1 MEARELLPR
10 TFFVSIFSGVSAFET
25 DEGLLLVDTGLP
37 HLAPLV
43 FAALRAKTQAPLH
56 TVVFTHGHVDHAYGL
71 QPWLDERKEKKELAE
86 KPLRVIAHRGVS
98 ERFERYDRMRGL
110 NQNINRVQFSLE
122 NVEWPTPPALPNV
135 IYDERLEIEMGGE
148 TFELRHGRGETDDAT
163 WVWAPRRKTVVA
175 GDFWINCAPN
185 CGNPQK
191 VQRYAEDWKGVLE
204 AMAAL
209 KPELVLPGH
218 GPALVGALDIQ
229 EMLGDA
235 ARYLGIIVDQT
246 IDGLNAGLRHED
258 IVRAVKVP
266 DELAAKP
273 WLQPLYDRPEFIA
286 RNVIRLHGGW
296 WDGFAANLLPSDP
309 AARAK
314 EIVAL
319 AGVDA
324 VVARARAL
332 KEAGD
337 LPLACH
343 LAEWAR
349 LAEPTHRAV
358 NELARDLFDA
368 RAEAESSLMARGIFN
383 DAARAAEKALGAD
396 DNTGAPANRANAS
409 DKASG

>member
-25 DEGLLLVDTGLP
+25 NEGLLLIDTGLP

-71 QPWLDERKEKKELAE
+71 QPWIDERREKKATG
-86 KPLRVIAHRGVS
+86 PLRVIAHRAVS

-122 NVEWPTPPALPNV
+122 NVDWPTPPLLPNV
-135 IYDERLEIEMGGE
+135 IYDDRLDIELGGE

-175 GDFWINCAPN
+175 GDFWIHCAPN

-191 VQRYAEDWKGVLE
+191 VQRYAEDWKRVLE

-209 KPELVLPGH
+209 EPELVLPGH
-218 GPALVGALDIQ
+218 GPALVGRAEIQ
-229 EMLGDA
+229 EMLGDT
-235 ARYLGIIVDQT
+235 ARYLGIIVEQT
-246 IDGLNAGLRHED
+246 IDGLNAGMRHED
-258 IVRAVKVP
+258 IVRAVTVP
-266 DELAAKP
+266 DDLAAKP

-296 WDGFAANLLPSDP
+296 WDGFAANLLPADP
-309 AARAK
+309 VNRAK

-319 AGVDA
+319 AGGAEA
-324 VVARARAL
+324 VIARARAL
-332 KEAGD
+332 QATD
-337 LPLACH
+337 LSLACH

-349 LAEPTHRAV
+349 LAEPNHRAV
-358 NELARDLFDA
+358 NELTRDLFDA
-368 RAEAESSLMARGIFN
+368 RAEAEPSLMARGIFN
-383 DAARAAEKALGAD
+383 DAARAAEKALV
-396 DNTGAPANRANAS
+396 NAS